1 MNRKDA
7 AGLKN
12 IITSSQNSTVKLVK
26 ALHMKKYR
34 DLYGLYFVE
43 GIKIINEALRE
54 RVPIEKLI
62 FSEDFSVDQLDYEY
76 SSDKINRFDS
86 VFVSNNIF
94 KQISDVK
101 SPQGV
106 IAIVNKHRI
115 ELKNILQRSSYF
127 MVVLDRVQDPGNV
140 GSIIRTV
147 DAAGGDAVA
156 LLKGSADP
164 YNPKTLRSTMGSIF
178 RVPIFEIEES
188 ESFME
193 YLISAGTHLIASCLN
208 GENLFYW
215 NENYNRIALI
225 IGNESKGISK
235 EIMNLA
241 SSRVTIPMAGKAE
254 SLNASVAAG
263 ILIYEIM
270 AKTGKFGQEDC

>member
-1 MNRKDA
+1 LENV
-7 AGLKN
+7 
-12 IITSSQNSTVKLVK
+12 ITSSQNSTIKLVK
-26 ALHMKKYR
+26 ALHIKKYR
-34 DLYGLYFVE
+34 DLYGMYFIE
-43 GIKIINEALRE
+43 GMKMVNEALRE
-54 RVPIEKLI
+54 RVPIEKFI
-62 FSEDFSVDQLDYEY
+62 FSEDFSVDQLDLEH
-76 SSDKINRFDS
+76 SLENINEIDS

-106 IAIVNKHRI
+106 IAIVKKHLI
-115 ELKNILQRSSYF
+115 PFKNILQRSSYF

-147 DAAGGDAVA
+147 DAAGGDAVV

-178 RVPIFEIEES
+178 RVPVLEIDEF
-188 ESFME
+188 ESFMNN
-193 YLISAGTHLIASCLN
+193 LISAGTHLIASCLN
-208 GENLFYW
+208 GENLFNW
-215 NENYNRIALI
+215 NGNYSKIALI
-225 IGNESKGISK
+225 IGNESKGISN
-235 EIMNLA
+235 EIMELA
-241 SSRVTIPMAGKAE
+241 SSKVTIPMAGKAE

-270 AKTGKFGQEDC
+270 AKAGKLG

>member
-115 ELKNILQRSSYF
+115 ELKNILQKPSYF
-127 MVVLDRVQDPGNV
+127 MVILDRVQDPGNV

-147 DAAGGDAVA
+147 DAAGGDAVV
-156 LLKGSADP
+156 LLMGSADP

-188 ESFME
+188 ESF
-193 YLISAGTHLIASCLN
+193 IKGVTIAGTHIIASCLN

-215 NENYNRIALI
+215 NGDYDKIALI
-225 IGNESKGISK
+225 IGNESKGIRE
-235 EIMNLA
+235 EIMKLA
-241 SSRVTIPMAGKAE
+241 SSRIAIPMAGKAE

-270 AKTGKFGQEDC
+270 AKTGKLGQ